1 MGGLRSTLTAL
12 FLAIAMTPAV
22 FAAPSTA
29 DLAIKFG
36 ERESFYGASMSPD
49 GTRVSY
55 ITPISGRGSALM
67 MADTSTGTVKPVLT
81 TGDPK
86 VTLSSCYWAK
96 VDRLI
101 CRLRTVTDVL
111 GSDLIG
117 VSRLYSVSPDGKE
130 LKEIG
135 RKLGDRSLGIN
146 QNSGSVIDLLPD
158 SPDDVLMSVFNDAK
172 ETINTNI
179 RPKPPGLVVQ
189 RVNLRTG
196 RMQMVEQPV
205 RNGSEFIADSTG
217 AVRVKGVADVKETAD
232 DGASLQKGYNYAY
245 RRKGSDNWLPLGRAD
260 LSANLTLTVE
270 GFDESG
276 DWLYLYKPL
285 NGHLALYKFATDG
298 SNREELVFARADADL
313 DGLRRIGKTSRPIGV
328 TYATDYG
335 YTEYFDPVIGG
346 LAARLKKA
354 LPGNPTVSVID
365 ETWDGSK
372 LFIYAGSDVD
382 PGGYYIYD
390 KLAKR
395 LAKLSS
401 SRPKLEGVMIAPQK
415 PVIYTA
421 RDGTQIPA
429 YLTLPPG
436 QTTAKGLPAIVM
448 PHGGPSARDYWGY
461 DWLSQYYAQLGYAV
475 IQPNYRGSAGFGESW
490 FRENGFKGWRTAIGD
505 INDSAHWLV
514 AQGIA
519 DPKRLAIV
527 GWSYGGYAALQT
539 SVLEPGLYKAIV
551 AVAPVTDLQKL
562 KDDSYNFTNYR
573 LAAAAI
579 GTGPHIVEGSPA
591 KNAKVIQAP
600 VLMFHGTLDINV
612 DIDQSKIMD
621 SNLRA
626 AGKRSELIIYP
637 ELEHSLV
644 DDRVRADLLLR
655 SARFLEA
662 NLK

>member
-1 MGGLRSTLTAL
+1 MAG
-12 FLAIAMTPAV
+12 PAS
-22 FAAPSTA
+22 PE
-29 DLAIKFG
+29 LAIKFG
-36 ERESFYGASMSPD
+36 ERESFFGASISPD
-49 GTRVSY
+49 GSKVTY
-55 ITPISGRGSALM
+55 ITPLAGRGSALM
-67 MADTSTGTVKPVLT
+67 IADTTTGEVKPVMT

-86 VTLSSCYWAK
+86 VTLRSCYWAK
-96 VDRLI
+96 ADRII
-101 CRLRTVTDVL
+101 CRLYTVTDVL

-117 VSRLYSVSPDGKE
+117 VSRLYSIAPDGKE
-130 LKEIG
+130 IKEIG

-158 SPDDVLMSVFNDAK
+158 SPDEVLMSVWNDEK

-179 RPKPPGLVVQ
+179 RPKPPGLAAQ

-196 RMQMVEQPV
+196 RMQMVEQPI
-205 RNGSEFIADSTG
+205 RNGLELMTDPTG
-217 AVRVKGVADVKETAD
+217 AVRVKGVSDVRETAD
-232 DGASLQKGYNYAY
+232 DGASLQKTYKYSY
-245 RRKGSDNWLPLGRAD
+245 RRKGNNDWLPLGVAD
-260 LSANLTLTVE
+260 LSANLTLNVE
-270 GFDESG
+270 GFDETG
-276 DWLYLYKPL
+276 DWIYIYKPL
-285 NGHLALYKFATDG
+285 NGHLALYKVATDG
-298 SNREELVFARADADL
+298 SNKETLVFARPDADVA
-313 DGLRRIGKTSRPIGV
+313 GIRRIGKYSRPIGV
-328 TYATDYG
+328 TFSTDYN
-335 YTEYFDPVIGG
+335 YTEYFDASLGA
-346 LAARLKKA
+346 LSTRLKRA

-372 LFIYAGSDVD
+372 LFVYAGSDVD

-390 KLAKR
+390 KTSKR
-395 LAKLSS
+395 LGKLSS
-401 SRPKLEGVMIAPQK
+401 ARPKLDGVPIAPQR
-415 PVIYTA
+415 PVTYSA

-436 QTTAKGLPAIVM
+436 QESAKGLPAIIM

-461 DWLSQYYAQLGYAV
+461 DWLSQYFAQLGYAV

-519 DPKRLAIV
+519 DPKRLAIF

-539 SVLEPGLYKAIV
+539 SVLEPDLYKAIV

-562 KDDSYNFTNYR
+562 KDDSRGFLNYR
-573 LAAAAI
+573 LAASFI
-579 GTGPHIVEGSPA
+579 GSGPHVVEGSPA
-591 KNAKVIQAP
+591 RNVAAIRAP
-600 VLMFHGTLDINV
+600 VMMFHGTLDINV
-612 DIDQSKIMD
+612 DIDQSKFMD

-626 AGKRSELIIYP
+626 AGKKSELVVYP
-637 ELEHSLV
+637 DLEHSLV
-644 DDRVRADLLLR
+644 DDRVRADMLLK